1 MVKSTQII
9 GGYEVPV
16 ADSVSLTKAAFS
28 VDNPQIR
35 KTDFSKSINVPATA
49 ETNKLF
55 ENLFEVQT
63 ALQTFNPNLKTDYE
77 LLIDGVQVL
86 KGYCQ
91 LKEITETDGL
101 TTYVLNA
108 SGLVGDLFR
117 DIGEA
122 ELTDLTWTDMNH
134 TWNETNVVGSW
145 TPTLGEDYVYPMIS
159 YGDKASQ
166 QFWITDEFKP
176 AVFLKEFIDRIFSAA
191 GYSYDSTFFNSTRF
205 KSLII
210 PGTTGRILMSDSD
223 IEDAQFYVSRATTDQ
238 TGINGNWN
246 DTTQMDTLIF
256 NDDSTGDNYNTS
268 GGDYDVAT
276 GEWDCGA
283 TKTYSFKGKLDLSFS
298 YTPSSTGEQNF
309 IQALCS
315 TGLKSAYGKMHI
327 VRTSSA
333 VETIVDTITFDLFD
347 LFDGATITSPFNS
360 GDFSFSFQSLDID
373 CDNGDT
379 FELRMG
385 EISIIGALGTLA
397 NLYGTRVDFT
407 LDIGSTFGIVLRDTK
422 IYPGDTMTI
431 GSTIPQKVKQ
441 KDLLNAII
449 KRFNLFMHF
458 DATDD
463 KKLIIEPLDDF
474 VTSDKVDLNGW
485 VDISKEKKIKPLGAL
500 KDGSFIFK
508 DKADK
513 DKYNE
518 AFQAQN
524 EHTYG
529 FYQYDVDNDFLLNE
543 KVVETIFAPT
553 PLINP
558 PSVDRIISSIEFPID
573 DKGYAEV
580 SGVPKLLYWGGLL
593 DTNHTWYLNST
604 TTARTTYPYAG
615 HLDDPYDPNFDL
627 NWGVPKFTFYDF
639 SFGGQVDLKYTDKNC
654 FNTYWLDYINQI
666 SNKDAKLLEVHL
678 VLDSHRYDILS
689 FRTQYHIDGVFWR
702 LLEIQDFNPL
712 SAETTRCLF
721 IQLPEVDT
729 FTGEQKVIFGGE
741 GTFTSGDEQP
751 SKGYLKAFGGG
762 NRRGEQTLIFGDGV
776 STGNQSIQNSDDVL
790 SGSGVKQTF
799 TSGSDGAK
807 IHSVRG
813 GAINSPDVE
822 IYRHGDFHVNG
833 IPQIKRFALTLSA
846 AVMKTLNTSPIP
858 LQIPVA
864 SDEYI
869 RIERGFVKIGGTA
882 FTDSRQLH
890 IETETSNNT
899 LIRSETTFFLSTNAT
914 ELLVHQTEHLDFGES
929 IRLYQTSDMTGTG
942 SDCTITLFYQIIKL

>member
-122 ELTDLTWTDMNH
+122 ELTDLTWSDLDH
-134 TWNETNVVGSW
+134 TWNETNVVASW

-166 QFWITDEFKP
+166 QFWVTQEFKP
-176 AVFLKEFIDRIFSAA
+176 AVFLKEYIDRIFSAA

-210 PGTTGRILMSDSD
+210 PSSTNNILMTDSD
-223 IEDAQFYVSRATTDQ
+223 VENRQFVVSRLTTDQ
-238 TGINGNWN
+238 TSINGHWF
-246 DTTQMDTLIF
+246 TLSSMDTLIF

-268 GGDYDVAT
+268 GSDYDVAT
-276 GEWDCGA
+276 GEWDCGFSQQYA
-283 TKTYSFKGKLDLSFS
+283 LKGNLDLSFS
-298 YTPSSTGEQNF
+298 YTPASTGQQNLVQG
-309 IQALCS
+309 ICNNLVD
-315 TGLKSAYGKMHI
+315 AYMSLHI
-327 VRTSSA
+327 VRTRSA
-333 VETIVDTITFDLFD
+333 VETILDTITIELFD
-347 LFDGATITSPFNS
+347 LFDGATIGSPFNS
-360 GDFSFSFQSLDID
+360 GDFSFAFQSINFDGV
-373 CDNGDT
+373 NGDT
-379 FELRMG
+379 YELRMG
-385 EISIIGALGTLA
+385 HISLIGNFGTLVA
-397 NLYGTRVDFT
+397 LYGADVDFT
-407 LDIGSTFGIVLRDTK
+407 LNIGSNYGVLVTDTQ
-422 IYPGDTMTI
+422 ISVGETMSI
-431 GSTIPQKVKQ
+431 ASTIPQNIKQ
-441 KDLLNAII
+441 KDLLNAVI
-449 KRFNLFMHF
+449 KRFNLFMQF

-463 KKLIIEPLDDF
+463 NKLIIEPLDDF

-513 DKYNE
+513 DIYNE
-518 AFQAQN
+518 EYQIRHPN
-524 EHTYG
+524 TYG
-529 FYQYDVDNDFLLNE
+529 FYQYNLDNDFLLNE
-543 KVVETIFAPT
+543 KVVETIFSPC
-553 PLINP
+553 PLRIP
-558 PSVDRIISSIEFPID
+558 DGCDRVLSTIEFPLNS
-573 DKGYAEV
+573 KGY
-580 SGVPKLLYWGGLL
+580 SDGMGLPKLLYWGGLL
-593 DTNHTWYLNST
+593 DTNFTWYLNST
-604 TTARTTYPYAG
+604 TTSRTTYPYAG

-627 NWGVPKFTFYDF
+627 NWGVPDILFYDAN
-639 SFGGQVDLKYTDKNC
+639 VNAVLNYTDKNC
-654 FNTYWLDYINQI
+654 FNIYWLDYINQI